1 MIKAAFA
8 YWQNRIAPVFD
19 TARDIH
25 IIEVESGEITR
36 ERSISLADALPG
48 TRALHLAEEGIGTLV
63 CGAVSDTM
71 QKLLEA
77 YGIKVI
83 SFVAGDTAD
92 VIRAWLSG
100 KIHDG
105 LFCMPGCGRGN
116 RRRHR
121 GTHN

>member
-1 MIKAAFA
+1 MKAAFA
-8 YWQNRIAPVFD
+8 YWEKRIAPVFD

-25 IIEVESGEITR
+25 IVEVESGRIIGESLI
-36 ERSISLADALPG
+36 SIPETMPSA
-48 TRALHLAEEGIGTLV
+48 RALHLMELGVETLV
-63 CGAVSDTM
+63 CGAISGTM

-100 KIHDG
+100 KIHNG